1 MGAKVL
7 VVGGGGREYAFG
19 YGLAQSEA
27 VSQLFFAPGN
37 GGTTEL
43 GENVAV
49 ADTEIPAWA
58 EQNAID
64 LVVVGPE
71 AYLVAGLAD
80 RLREAGLPVCGASAA
95 AAQLEGSKAFAAE
108 FMEEADIPQP
118 DSQTITGVEEGL
130 AAIQTLGGSLAVVI
144 KADGLAAGK
153 GVFLPESDD
162 DAKDALEQIFSGRV
176 QVDGQGMKTVI
187 QKRFHGP
194 EASVF
199 VLSDGEEYYVIPV
212 AAQDHK
218 RLLDGDK
225 GPNTGGMG
233 VYAPIP
239 RDMLG
244 SKQWQKIHTIA
255 AKTIVGMQKR
265 GTPYQGFLYIGLMLA
280 EELDGDPIV
289 IEYNVR
295 FGDPEAQV
303 LIPLLVRA
311 GADMYQAFKATAVP
325 GALKDMKLPD
335 QLDECALTVVLAAEG
350 YPESPKKGDVIEG
363 LNQKYTDVV
372 VCHAGTKSEGGKI
385 VVSGGRVLNVTGF
398 GRTLPEAAKAA
409 YAVIG
414 DSDVHF
420 RGMQY
425 RKDIG
430 HRAMN

>member
-7 VVGGGGREYAFG
+7 VVGSGGREYAFG

-27 VSQLFFAPGN
+27 VSRLFFTPGN
-37 GGTTEL
+37 GGTTQL
-43 GENVAV
+43 GENVAI
-49 ADTEIPAWA
+49 AAAEIPSWA
-58 EQNAID
+58 KQNGVD

-80 RLREAGLPVCGASAA
+80 QLRDAGLPVCGASAA

-108 FMEEADIPQP
+108 FMEASGIPQP
-118 DSQTITGVEEGL
+118 DSQIITGVEEGL
-130 AAIQTLGGSLAVVI
+130 AAIQMLGGPSAAVI

-162 DAKDALEQIFSGRV
+162 EAKDALEQIFSGKV

-199 VLSDGEEYYVIPV
+199 VLSDGQEHYVIPV

-218 RLLDGDK
+218 RLRDGDK

-233 VYAPIP
+233 VYAPLP
-239 RDMLG
+239 AFMLG
-244 SKQWQKIHTIA
+244 ADQWQKIRDIA
-255 AKTIVGMQKR
+255 EKTISGMQKR

-280 EELDGDPIV
+280 EELNGNPIV

-303 LIPLLVRA
+303 LIPLLSRA
-311 GADMYQAFKATAVP
+311 GADIYQAFKVTAEP
-325 GALKDMKLPD
+325 GALKGMKLPER
-335 QLDECALTVVLAAEG
+335 LEESALTVVLAAEG
-350 YPESPKKGDVIEG
+350 YPESPQKGDVIEG
-363 LNQKYTDVV
+363 LDREYEDVV
-372 VCHAGTKSEGGKI
+372 VCHAGTKREDGK
-385 VVSGGRVLNVTGF
+385 VLTSGGRVLNVTGF
-398 GRTLPEAAKAA
+398 GKTLQDAANAA
-409 YAVIG
+409 YAAIG
-414 DSDVHF
+414 DDAVHF

-430 HRAMN
+430 HQAI